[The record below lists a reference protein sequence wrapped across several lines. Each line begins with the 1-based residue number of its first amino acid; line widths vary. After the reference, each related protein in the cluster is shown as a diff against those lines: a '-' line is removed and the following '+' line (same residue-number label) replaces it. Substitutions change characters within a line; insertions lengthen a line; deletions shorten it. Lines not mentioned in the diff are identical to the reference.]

1 MNSATAAAAVAT
13 VSIRLG
19 KLNSVVSTVNPYARP
34 LRKPLR
40 EDSGCFLYLP
50 KLIQESEG
58 LTRAVYVCQE

>member
-1 MNSATAAAAVAT
+1 MNSAIAAAAVAT

-40 EDSGCFLYLP
+40 EDSGCFLYLQS
-50 KLIQESEG
+50 LIRSP
-58 LTRAVYVCQE
+58 RV

>member
-40 EDSGCFLYLP
+40 EDSGCFLYLQT
-50 KLIQESEG
+50 LIRSP
-58 LTRAVYVCQE
+58 RV